1 LFWRHVVAASEQ
13 VETAGNLNYHENH
26 MDTVFKKGFSF
37 SGYERDLLSIS
48 RGDGTFLNISGV
60 SGVDSISD
68 GRGAIFADF
77 DNDGDLDI
85 FLTTAQGEAHYLFR
99 NNIGQSNQH
108 LRITLVGTTAGKDA
122 WGAVVRLKGSNGIQT
137 KVKAGGAAFLSQ
149 NDPRLLFGLGQ
160 TQQVEW
166 LEVTWPGGDVTRLE
180 NLEAGQSIRIVEG
193 DDGYEPVTEQVFNL
207 VDPID
212 PQEQFLSLLGFRTG
226 DIFPDLALSSPTG
239 ESRSLLQVLRP
250 GRKTLINLWA
260 TWCVPCAKE
269 MPELQALFPS
279 LTAAG
284 VDLVGV
290 SVDLD
295 TAGAVPGMVSKREV
309 TYPILITDEAGMET
323 LYPTGQATVPVSI
336 LLDPQGRVLE
346 IFPGW
351 SAKTEQALRNLAE
364 LN

>member
-13 VETAGNLNYHENH
+13 VETAGNQEYHEDH
-26 MDTVFKKGFSF
+26 MATVFKKGFSF

-68 GRGAIFADF
+68 GRGSVMADF

-85 FLTTAQGEAHYLFR
+85 FLTTAQGEAHYMFR
-99 NNIGQSNQH
+99 NNIGNSNQH
-108 LRITLVGTTAGKDA
+108 LRVTLVGTTAGTDA
-122 WGAVVRLKGSNGIQT
+122 WGAVVRIKGPTGVQT

-160 TQQVEW
+160 TRQIEW
-166 LEVTWPGGDVTRLE
+166 LEVTWPGGGVTRLE
-180 NLEAGQSIRIVEG
+180 NLEAGQSIRIVQG
-193 DDGYEPVTEQVFNL
+193 DDGYKKVTEQAFNL
-207 VDPID
+207 VDPLD
-212 PQEQFLSLLGFRTG
+212 PQEQFLSLLGFRKG
-226 DIFPDLALSSPTG
+226 EMFPDLDLTSPSG
-239 ESRSLLQVLRP
+239 ESRSMQQVLRP
-250 GRKTLINLWA
+250 GRKTLVNLWA

-269 MPELQALFPS
+269 MPELQALYPS
-279 LTAAG
+279 LGAAG

-295 TAGAVPGMVSKREV
+295 TAGAVSGMVSKREV
-309 TYPILITDEAGMET
+309 TYPILITDENGLES

-336 LLDPQGRVLE
+336 LLDEDGTVLE
-346 IFPGW
+346 IYPGW
-351 SAKTEQALRNLAE
+351 SAKTERALRKLAG
-364 LN
+364 L